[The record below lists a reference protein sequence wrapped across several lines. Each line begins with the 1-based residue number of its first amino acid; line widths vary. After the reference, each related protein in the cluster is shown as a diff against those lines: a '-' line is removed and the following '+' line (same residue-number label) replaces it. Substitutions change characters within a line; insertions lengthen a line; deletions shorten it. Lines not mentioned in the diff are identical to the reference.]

1 MALGY
6 CQVCRSHEASKSTT
20 QQGRSAG
27 QADEN
32 SRSPTCKKAP
42 ALQHKAVVKRH
53 CALKSLSVFRTAEA
67 GNVTPSALPMRTE
80 AI

>member
-20 QQGRSAG
+20 QQGRNEG
-27 QADEN
+27 QGGEN

-42 ALQHKAVVKRH
+42 ALQHKAVETRH

-67 GNVTPSALPMRTE
+67 SNAAPSTLPMRTE

>member
-6 CQVCRSHEASKSTT
+6 CQVFHNHAANKSTT
-20 QQGRSAG
+20 LQGRSVG
-27 QADEN
+27 QGGGN
-32 SRSPTCKKAP
+32 NRSPTCKKAP

-53 CALKSLSVFRTAEA
+53 CALKSWSIFRTAEA
-67 GNVTPSALPMRTE
+67 SNETPSALPKRTE